1 MGGVGSV
8 CSRLSDFWWLRAVE
22 SLRESLDDLK
32 QSLAERP
39 DSLMQE
45 VGAGGEVLVAYL
57 RIATSLV
64 LLTLP
69 GLHYAL
75 GGSASECFI
84 GLTGAI
90 SLLLLSQLLLKLA
103 QRPRQW
109 RWLPFVSA
117 AFDVLLV
124 GALLWLLGARDDRAG
139 LDSLVAWSGFPLA
152 IVATALRNDIRVT
165 LMAGILTVLV
175 SLALILQQSAS
186 PGDAAFA
193 SHPLSGQL
201 QHLVLLLILTLI
213 TAVLVFRTQRL
224 LQLTGNDSLTGLPN
238 RSYLTHRVP
247 RLIAEA
253 RAEGQTLTLA
263 LIDLD
268 HFRRVNEDYG
278 HLVGDRALLHVVK
291 TLRLEL
297 GRDEPMMRVGG
308 EEFVVILRHPIGAA
322 WERIDALR
330 QSLEQRPFLPEAD
343 AEPVRMTVSA
353 GLASMPQ
360 DANHLSDLMKRADQR
375 LRLAKQQGRNRVMAR
390 DGN

>member
-1 MGGVGSV
+1 M
-8 CSRLSDFWWLRAVE
+8 E

-69 GLHYAL
+69 GLHYVL
-75 GGSASECFI
+75 GGSASESFI

-165 LMAGILTVLV
+165 LMAGILAVLV
-175 SLALILQQSAS
+175 SLALILQQGAS
-186 PGDAAFA
+186 PVDTAFA

-201 QHLVLLLILTLI
+201 QHLVLLLVLTLV

-224 LQLTGNDSLTGLPN
+224 LQLSGNDSLTGLPN

-268 HFRRVNEDYG
+268 HFRRVNEDFG

-308 EEFVVILRHPIGAA
+308 EEFVVILRRPIGAA

-330 QSLEQRPFLPEAD
+330 QRLEQHPFLPEAD

-353 GLASMPQ
+353 GLACMPQ

-375 LRLAKQQGRNRVMAR
+375 LRLAKQQGRNRVVAR